1 MSAFRFRL
9 PEEQFSTRRSL
20 SAVNEREELMRTYL
34 LSIAAATL
42 FAIPTPAFS
51 KDSHIGPGGVKIGPS
66 YGHDRYYNRYEGLYD
81 RYESERCRA
90 LRPVCMHKE
99 EELTEKEISS
109 CRRFRELCD

>member
-1 MSAFRFRL
+1 
-9 PEEQFSTRRSL
+9 
-20 SAVNEREELMRTYL
+20 MRTYL
-34 LSIAAATL
+34 LSIAAALTL
-42 FAIPTPAFS
+42 FTITPSAFS
-51 KDSHIGPGGVKIGPS
+51 KDDRIGPGGVKTGPS
-66 YGHDRYYNRYEGLYD
+66 YGHHRYYNRFEGLYD